1 MVGKFKAKK
10 LLKENNV
17 KVDIK
22 KLTAER
28 KPIKDTAR
36 YYKQN
41 YITEKRQLFFGK

>member
-1 MVGKFKAKK
+1 LVNLNPKK

-17 KVDIK
+17 KVDVK
-22 KLTAER
+22 KLVSER
-28 KPIKDTAR
+28 TPIKDTAR